1 MRVPFLPACTAML
14 LAASGACAADAP
26 AKPNIV
32 FIIADDLGIND
43 LGCYGRKDHKTPHLD
58 KLAAEGMRFT
68 CSYCAQPICSPSR
81 AAILTGKTPARLH
94 LTTYLPGRADVPSQK
109 LLQPKINTQL
119 PLEEITLAEML
130 KEAGYSTACI
140 GKWHLGGKGPN
151 QHGFD
156 FVHAGNSDTKPSET
170 EGGKGEYGLT
180 RRALQFIEQ
189 NKEKPFFL
197 YLAHATPHIPFAAK
211 PRLIEK
217 YRDAFNPAYAA
228 MMESLDDTVGMIVA
242 KLDELKLAEKTIV
255 VFTSDNGGLHVL
267 ESPDSPATYNTPF
280 RAGQGFLYEGGLRV
294 PLIVRWPNQVAAG
307 RTVDTPVINT
317 DWTPTF
323 LEFCGRKAPS
333 PLDGM
338 SIAPLLRGGEL
349 PPRSLF
355 WHFPHYSEQGNR
367 PGGAIREGDWK
378 LIEHYEDGKLELFN
392 LAQDIGEDHDLA
404 AQESKRA
411 SQLKAKLAE
420 WRKAVGAQE
429 NRPNPNFDPAWHKRL
444 YEDIDVSMLKPAS
457 TAAEMRSTM
466 KEWRAGMYAVLSKM
480 KKSAAP

>member
-1 MRVPFLPACTAML
+1 MRLLFFGMWTALL
-14 LAASGACAADAP
+14 LAANVARAADAP

-58 KLAAEGMRFT
+58 NLAAEGMRFT

-109 LLQPKINTQL
+109 LLQPKINMQL
-119 PLEEITLAEML
+119 PLEGITLAEML
-130 KEAGYSTACI
+130 KDAGHSTACI

-151 QHGFD
+151 QYGFD
-156 FVHAGNSDTKPSET
+156 FVHAGNSDTKPSDT

-180 RRALQFIEQ
+180 RRALQFIDQ

-197 YLAHATPHIPFAAK
+197 YLAHSTPHIPFAAK
-211 PRLIEK
+211 PKLIEK
-217 YRDAFNPAYAA
+217 YRDAFNPVYAA

-242 KLDELKLAEKTIV
+242 KLDELRLTERTIV

-267 ESPDSPATYNTPF
+267 ESADSPATYNTPF

-294 PLIVRWPNQVAAG
+294 PLIVRWPGQVPAG

-323 LEFCGRKAPS
+323 LEFCGLKARS

-338 SIAPLLRGGEL
+338 SFAPLLKGGDL

-392 LAQDIGEDHDLA
+392 LAQDIGEEHDLA
-404 AQESKRA
+404 AQEPKHVGE
-411 SQLKAKLAE
+411 LKAKLAE

-429 NRPNPNFDPAWHKRL
+429 NKPNPNFDPVWHKRL
-444 YEDIDVSMLKPAS
+444 YEDVDVSQLKPAA
-457 TAAEMRSTM
+457 TAAEIRA
-466 KEWRAGMYAVLSKM
+466 KLRDWRAGMYAVLRP
-480 KKSAAP
+480 KKSPQP